1 MALSRRVRRVVAE
14 VFAWS
19 GGIAGAAGAS
29 RQRTI
34 EEFSGRPD
42 ALDAKWTAFSYAC
55 KRHIAVS
62 QLAEMPARNRPYGY
76 AVESRQSDADFI
88 KTHCW
93 NWPTKVGRER

>member
-1 MALSRRVRRVVAE
+1 VQSVRYRTQLSHAATVVE
-14 VFAWS
+14 NKS
-19 GGIAGAAGAS
+19 M
-29 RQRTI
+29 RTI
-34 EEFSGRPD
+34 EELSGRPD
-42 ALDAKWTAFSYAC
+42 AFDAKWTAFSYAC